1 VAEAIA
7 LGRIADLS
15 DADREALRAL
25 SLAVYPP
32 GESTSWP
39 GRRLEWAPAEW
50 CVCIRDDAG
59 ALVSYV
65 GISLRE
71 ARYDGRAVRVGG
83 IGGVKTHPSSRR
95 RGLAKV
101 GIQRVIEFFREQADI
116 GFAVLVCGVHLIAY
130 YERLGWREFSGQL
143 LVQQHGSTVEFTF
156 NRIMT
161 YGIQRAAPEAGTIDL
176 LGPPW

>member
-1 VAEAIA
+1 MGT
-7 LGRIADLS
+7 GRVV
-15 DADREALRAL
+15 R
-25 SLAVYPP
+25 VHP
-32 GESTSWP
+32 
-39 GRRLEWAPAEW
+39 RRLRRARL
-50 CVCIRDDAG
+50 VRRHLVTGGSIRRA
-59 ALVSYV
+59 S
-65 GISLRE
+65 RT
-71 ARYDGRAVRVGG
+71 GRWDR
-83 IGGVKTHPSSRR
+83 GVKTHPSSRR

-101 GIQRVIEFFREQADI
+101 GIQRAIEFFREQADI